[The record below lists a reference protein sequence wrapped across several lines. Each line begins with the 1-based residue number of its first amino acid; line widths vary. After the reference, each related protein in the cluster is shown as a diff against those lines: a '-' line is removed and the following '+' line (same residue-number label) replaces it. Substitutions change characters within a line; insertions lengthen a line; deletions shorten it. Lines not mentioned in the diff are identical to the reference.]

1 MRMSTARAEL
11 SMMGDGVSD
20 EPVTG
25 AAKNAANTTLT
36 RAIANDSADAR

>member
-1 MRMSTARAEL
+1 MSTSLDEL
-11 SMMGDGVSD
+11 SMIGDGVSD

-36 RAIANDSADAR
+36 SAIANDSAEAR